1 MKKFIAVLIVLI
13 ICFGVFACSLYDPFD
28 NTYDD
33 IKNEVE
39 GAFEDALHEFA
50 SPSPSTCASSTPSPK
65 ASIAATVEPEPSVS
79 TTTSPTRESKE
90 SISTIKPTPKPTIKP
105 QATKKPAAT
114 KKAETTIKPAET
126 KKPVSTNKPVSATVY
141 VGATGTKYHRQSC
154 PTLKGK
160 GHAISLEEAKNQGRT
175 PCKVCKPS

>member
-50 SPSPSTCASSTPSPK
+50 SPSPSTCASSHPLRQPWNPS
-65 ASIAATVEPEPSVS
+65 
-79 TTTSPTRESKE
+79 R
-90 SISTIKPTPKPTIKP
+90 
-105 QATKKPAAT
+105 
-114 KKAETTIKPAET
+114 
-126 KKPVSTNKPVSATVY
+126 VSAQQPLLLVNR
-141 VGATGTKYHRQSC
+141 KNLFQLLNRRQSL
-154 PTLKGK
+154 PLNHKLQKSLQRLKK
-160 GHAISLEEAKNQGRT
+160 RKLR
-175 PCKVCKPS
+175 